1 MALTADVVVVG
12 GGMAGVCASLAARE
26 KGAKVLLVARASGA
40 TALSSGAIDFGGA
53 VADATVGEGARAVSR
68 QPGHPYALLGDALP
82 ALLERT
88 MAFLRRHL
96 VSLGL
101 EGARVAADK
110 CLWLPTPVGTARPA
124 ALVQSSIAGA
134 DLRNLSSR
142 PARLAVIAFAGAQQV
157 EAGLVASGLSR
168 LLAPLG
174 EAVAAP
180 IDLYRTREDALRS
193 IAELARDL
201 DRPGRRDLFAARP
214 TCSFPR
220 SVSPTPPSPAPRWS
234 APWSGPSSRRSARPR
249 AFPGCGCRPPSPPRC
264 GRPVCGPWTASRSGP
279 ATAACRSFAASNASL
294 CAPERSSW
302 PPGGSSAA
310 ESAASR
316 ARVCCTRRCSIF
328 PPSPP
333 AAGTSPRCPA
343 KSCSR

>member
-142 PARLAVIAFAGAQQV
+142 PARLDSSQDQQCRRPPTRPRERKRWATWV
-157 EAGLVASGLSR
+157 LGVPHCHSR
-168 LLAPLG
+168 VRPG
-174 EAVAAP
+174 
-180 IDLYRTREDALRS
+180 
-193 IAELARDL
+193 DL
-201 DRPGRRDLFAARP
+201 DTTFGSATASTFTKLTVHPPKPPPVIRAPNTPVCADASS
-214 TCSFPR
+214 TM
-220 SVSPTPPSPAPRWS
+220 VS
-234 APWSGPSSRRSARPR
+234 SSRQL
-249 AFPGCGCRPPSPPRC
+249 
-264 GRPVCGPWTASRSGP
+264 TA
-279 ATAACRSFAASNASL
+279 
-294 CAPERSSW
+294 
-302 PPGGSSAA
+302 
-310 ESAASR
+310 
-316 ARVCCTRRCSIF
+316 
-328 PPSPP
+328 
-333 AAGTSPRCPA
+333 
-343 KSCSR
+343 